1 MSNNDFPTNVFV
13 APPNFEPEPTVT
25 VQPDIANVN
34 VMDSVEVAA
43 YLNITPNNL
52 RQMVFKK
59 KLLPSGKNGR
69 RLVFNKS
76 DVIAFA
82 EGRQK

>member
-1 MSNNDFPTNVFV
+1 MNNEFPTHVFV
-13 APPNFEPEPTVT
+13 APANYTPEPTIAVT
-25 VQPDIANVN
+25 PTIVDQ
-34 VMDSVEVAA
+34 MDSIEVAA
-43 YLNITPNNL
+43 YLGITTNNL

-82 EGRQK
+82 EGRNK

>member
-1 MSNNDFPTNVFV
+1 MTSNDFPTNVFV
-13 APPNFEPEPTVT
+13 APANFEPEPTVT
-25 VQPDIANVN
+25 VQPDIAD

-59 KLLPSGKNGR
+59 KLVPSGKKGR

-82 EGRQK
+82 EGRKK

>member
-1 MSNNDFPTNVFV
+1 MTSNDFPTNVFV
-13 APPNFEPEPTVT
+13 APADYTPEPTTTVT
-25 VQPDIANVN
+25 PSVSDQ
-34 VMDSVEVAA
+34 MDSVEVAS
-43 YLNITPNNL
+43 YLGITTNNL

-59 KLLPSGKNGR
+59 KLVPSGKNGR

-82 EGRQK
+82 EGRNK

>member
-1 MSNNDFPTNVFV
+1 MTSNDFPTNVFV
-13 APPNFEPEPTVT
+13 APANYAPEPTVAVT
-25 VQPDIANVN
+25 PKISDH
-34 VMDSVEVAA
+34 MDSVEVAS
-43 YLNITPNNL
+43 YLGITTNNL

-59 KLLPSGKNGR
+59 KLVPAGKNGR

-82 EGRQK
+82 ESRNK